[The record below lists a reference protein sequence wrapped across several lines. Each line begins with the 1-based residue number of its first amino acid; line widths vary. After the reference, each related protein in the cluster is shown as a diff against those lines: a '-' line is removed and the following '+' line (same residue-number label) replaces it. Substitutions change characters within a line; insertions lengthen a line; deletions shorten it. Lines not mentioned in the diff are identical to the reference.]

1 MKRIVLFFC
10 NCRSLCPSP
19 TLLLYKI
26 PWNIYVRV
34 PYRWISIC
42 KCFILRPSITLDPSV
57 SQRSSLSLSPTPAPR
72 VSLRF
77 FYRFI
82 PSHIHLRMMISLR
95 GFLFLFSFACSA
107 YAPFGVQTNYGIIVS
122 QSETLEDIKAS
133 KHMFLRCVFSLFIL
147 ARRCNCISPLERS
160 RNDSQLCRV
169 SPYQIRHCIRRCEAI
184 ETKFTIFYLLP
195 LV

>member
-1 MKRIVLFFC
+1 MEYIRTRSVQVDFNLQMLHFTAQHHFGSVRLPMLF
-10 NCRSLCPSP
+10 
-19 TLLLYKI
+19 T
-26 PWNIYVRV
+26 
-34 PYRWISIC
+34 
-42 KCFILRPSITLDPSV
+42 
-57 SQRSSLSLSPTPAPR
+57 LSPTPAPR